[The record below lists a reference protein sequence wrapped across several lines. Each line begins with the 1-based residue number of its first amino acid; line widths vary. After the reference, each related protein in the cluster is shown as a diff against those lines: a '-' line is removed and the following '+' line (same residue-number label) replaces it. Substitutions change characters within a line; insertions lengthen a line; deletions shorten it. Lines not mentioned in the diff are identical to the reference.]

1 MIDSLI
7 DCCALQNTCNVRYK
21 GDYICCDPNNS
32 VDLEGFTGLGYLY
45 ILFALLNYF
54 YLENTSYGWG
64 LFSPNST
71 PFFERG
77 VSPLGCVFVVLGVCG
92 LASYA
97 TVLPAV
103 CLMST
108 GVVYNIA
115 ARK

>member
-1 MIDSLI
+1 M
-7 DCCALQNTCNVRYK
+7 
-21 GDYICCDPNNS
+21 
-32 VDLEGFTGLGYLY
+32 
-45 ILFALLNYF
+45 
-54 YLENTSYGWG
+54 ENTSYGWG
-64 LFSPNST
+64 LFAPNST

-77 VSPLGCVFVVLGVCG
+77 FSPLGVFYVLLGICG

-108 GVVYNIA
+108 GIVYSIA